1 MVDARQLY
9 FRAADL
15 DYPVIEKA
23 ARDRNGEKLKLRDD
37 LPEGEPPEVVLTWG
51 FPDPPPDFLNTLSG
65 HLYVSERARR
75 TWGLENGL
83 AHELVPVRLTD
94 PSTRRDLDVT
104 FWWVKIRTRVRII
117 DEEKSEGRK
126 MGPIYH
132 QIDRFVVT
140 WAAVPDADI
149 FLCDDTV
156 SAVFSVRF
164 VAAAKDAG
172 LTGAHFRE
180 VDGGQW
186 PPRSLD

>member
-1 MVDARQLY
+1 MVKARQLY

-37 LPEGEPPEVVLTWG
+37 LPEGEPREVVLEWG
-51 FPDPPPDFLNTLSG
+51 FPEAPPDFLNTLSL

-75 TWGLENGL
+75 TWGLENGP
-83 AHELVPVRLTD
+83 AHELVPVRLID
-94 PSTRRDLDVT
+94 PSKRRDLDVT
-104 FWWVKIRTRVRII
+104 FWWVKIRTRIRII
-117 DEEKSEGRK
+117 DEEKSQGRK

-132 QIDRFVVT
+132 EIDRFVVN
-140 WAAVPDADI
+140 WSNVPIVDV

-156 SAVFSVRF
+156 SAVFSSRF
-164 VAAAKDAG
+164 VTAAREAG

-180 VDGGQW
+180 VDGGRW
-186 PPRSLD
+186 PPPCLT